1 LHPCTIPDSRS
12 LRDTA
17 PIVAHERR
25 PQVGEPP
32 TFRRKP
38 VGQRNCNPKWS
49 SIHAHYAGHAQAS
62 TGYRPELGLRAG
74 CLWLPRCPATACSGC
89 AAAACF
95 AARNGWVDADGVLTR
110 LATDADT
117 RLRNQNQPSTS
128 TSESV
133 GGLGIG
139 RVPKAIGTP
148 SSARLERWFHSPT
161 LWPEAEVRIL
171 PMSTVTLHL
180 RRIGFLCAGGNAGT
194 TQPRTPRHSHR
205 WAPT

>member
-1 LHPCTIPDSRS
+1 
-12 LRDTA
+12 
-17 PIVAHERR
+17 
-25 PQVGEPP
+25 VGEPP

-38 VGQRNCNPKWS
+38 VGQRNCYPKWS
-49 SIHAHYAGHAQAS
+49 SVHAHHAGHAQAS
-62 TGYRPELGLRAG
+62 TGYRPTRTPELRS
-74 CLWLPRCPATACSGC
+74 WLPRCPATACSGC

-95 AARNGWVDADGVLTR
+95 AARNGWVNADGVLTR

-128 TSESV
+128 TS

-171 PMSTVTLHL
+171 PMTVQCFGEGSVPLCRRKCWNNVATSSSSFASMGSNVKML
-180 RRIGFLCAGGNAGT
+180 RSAYTISGLW
-194 TQPRTPRHSHR
+194 PRANGRRVNVWH
-205 WAPT
+205 